1 MLLIRHAQSEWNLF
15 FGRTRV
21 DPGLPDPPLTA
32 EGVRQAE
39 VAAAELERLGVRRL
53 ISSPYRRTLQTA
65 VILAARLDAP
75 IEVEPLVR
83 ERCAFSCDQGS
94 DPESLARDWPE
105 LDFSAL
111 PPVWWGG
118 MIESH
123 GTLQRRCAQF
133 RERALARPD
142 RGEIAVVSHW
152 GFIRCLTGLELA
164 NAEHVR
170 LDPATLGQAWEDD
183 SR

>member
-1 MLLIRHAQSEWNLF
+1 MLLIRHAQSEWNLL

-32 EGVRQAE
+32 EGIRQAE
-39 VAAAELERLGVRRL
+39 VAAAELRRVGVRRL

-65 VILAARLDAP
+65 AILAAHLDVP

-83 ERCAFSCDQGS
+83 ERCAFSCDQGTE
-94 DPESLARDWPE
+94 PEILAREWPE
-105 LDFSAL
+105 LDLSGL
-111 PPVWWGG
+111 PSMWWGG

-123 GTLQRRCAQF
+123 TSLQRRCAEF
-133 RERALARPD
+133 RRRASVRPD
-142 RGEIAVVSHW
+142 RAELAVVSHW

-170 LDPATLGQAWEDD
+170 LEPGILGQAWEDD